1 MNVPSSSEPRAGFA
15 KSDLEICH
23 FLKNLD
29 FDPKVVYDL
38 GASNGGWTRAIR
50 PVFPQAV
57 FELFEP
63 QAHRN
68 PDYDQ
73 GLIPLLAQHPNL
85 RLHTNLVSNVE
96 DLLQLRIL
104 GRSGVGSS
112 LLGTP
117 QEQSIEA
124 PSRTLD
130 NMIALGDIP
139 PPDLIKMDIQG
150 AELLALEGAT
160 QRALPVASV
169 LALELWMLRSYGS
182 QTPLLSEVIEF
193 LQPHDY
199 FPFEFGDGYREAGL
213 LVAQDVWFCRLGSS
227 LAEKLWKGR
236 LTRRITPARTATSA
250 A

>member
-1 MNVPSSSEPRAGFA
+1 MFRAPANRAAFA
-15 KSDLEICH
+15 KSDIEICH
-23 FLKNLD
+23 FLKNLE

-68 PDYDQ
+68 PDYDK
-73 GLIPLLAQHPNL
+73 GLIPLLSQHRNL
-85 RLHTNLVSNVE
+85 HLHTNLVFNVE
-96 DLLQLRIL
+96 GLLRLRIL
-104 GRSGVGSS
+104 GKSGVGSS
-112 LLGTP
+112 LLGSA
-117 QEQSIEA
+117 QEQSIEV

-130 NMIALGDIP
+130 NMIAVGDIP

-150 AELLALEGAT
+150 AELLALEGAC
-160 QRALPVASV
+160 QQALPVASV
-169 LALELWMLRSYGS
+169 LALELWMLRSYGA

-199 FPFEFGDGYREAGL
+199 YPFEFGDGYREAGL

-236 LTRRITPARTATSA
+236 MTRRTIPVRAAISA